1 MPDVTMRP
9 ELVEAVKQEVIPYLW
24 EEAELDFLLNK
35 TQQKLMDF
43 IDAQERGGLI
53 FGECHRKLG
62 KTTTILVKLLK
73 RGLKEKMIC
82 NYYAQSQKVCRKFVF
97 PIMDLLLSTCPQH
110 LRPIYR
116 YTDSYYE
123 FPSTGTRIYL
133 IGCDSIKDIESQRG
147 PYSDVNVIDE
157 AGVNDYIIY
166 LLESIISPQQ
176 LTAENAV
183 NYILTST
190 SKMPDHPSFTIATEA
205 DSTGDYIKLTLDDNI
220 DLTDAQRAK
229 AIKNAGGIDSINCQR
244 EYFCKRLADP
254 EIIILPEWST
264 VFERKIPR
272 DEFYKFYHKYDAWDW
287 GTKDGTFGIFASYH
301 FGSGVL
307 YCEREYEVYGNEA
320 RADKIG
326 DAIGRIQ
333 GELGWP
339 TIYRE
344 IGDTDLDIIK
354 FLNRTQSRKF
364 TPARKIDLESMVQQ
378 LRLRIQA
385 GQIII
390 DPEGCPALIKQVKN
404 GIWREGKRNQEFA
417 RVQGFGHFDGIAA
430 LIYLNL
436 MIDRHTNPIP
446 RNYGISEATH
456 FIPPHKE
463 TSAFTGAFNYATRRT
478 K

>member
-1 MPDVTMRP
+1 MQAVALRP
-9 ELVEAVKQEVIPYLW
+9 EVLELTKSEVIPHLW
-24 EEAELDFLLNK
+24 EIGELDFLLNN

-43 IDAQERGGLI
+43 IDAPERGDLI

-97 PIMDLLLSTCPQH
+97 PIMDRLCQTAPVH
-110 LRPIYR
+110 LRPVYR
-116 YTDSYYE
+116 FTDSYYE
-123 FPSTGTRIYL
+123 FPTTGTRIYL
-133 IGCDSIKDIESQRG
+133 IGCDSIKDIENQRG

-157 AGVNDYIIY
+157 AGVNDHIIY

-176 LTAENAV
+176 LTATNAV

-190 SKMPDHPSFTIATEA
+190 SKMPDHPSFSIAAESDA
-205 DSTGDYIKLTLDDNI
+205 NGDYIKLTLDDNE
-220 DLTDAQRAK
+220 DLTKAQKEK
-229 AIKNAGGIDSINCQR
+229 AIRNAGGIDSINCQR

-264 VFERKIPR
+264 SFERKIPR
-272 DEFYKFYHKYDAWDW
+272 DEFYRFYHKYDAWDW
-287 GTKDGTFGIFASYH
+287 GTKDGTFGIFASYQ

-320 RADKIG
+320 RADKVG
-326 DAIGRIQ
+326 DAIKRIQ
-333 GELGWP
+333 KELGWP
-339 TIYRE
+339 NIHKE

-354 FLNRTQSRKF
+354 FLNRTQNRKF
-364 TPARKIDLESMVQQ
+364 APVRKMDLESMVQQ

-436 MIDRHTNPIP
+436 MVDRHTNPIP
-446 RNYGISEATH
+446 ENYGISHSTH
-456 FIPPHKE
+456 FIPQNKTESP
-463 TSAFTGAFNYATRRT
+463 FVGAMTYARR